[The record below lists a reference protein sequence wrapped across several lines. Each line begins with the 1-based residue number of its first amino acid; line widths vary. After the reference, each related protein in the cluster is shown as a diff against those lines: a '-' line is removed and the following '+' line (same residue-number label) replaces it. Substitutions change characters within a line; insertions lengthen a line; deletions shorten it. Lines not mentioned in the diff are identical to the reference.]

1 MASPPSYMFDSTS
14 TWNFHNLNFKK
25 KSFLFLSE
33 VYSKVSIAHIHVNRT
48 SCFNFIGWFKASFP
62 LFVAMGMKKDEPK
75 ASSPFLVDISI
86 FSVGCFCQLRQIREN
101 AAQHL
106 RLAAPGFRTLRQ
118 ENDKSW
124 DVLGYS
130 YRGNP
135 ALGTNQLTDGVV
147 SWHRCEHSYKPPEG
161 AMFPKWETTHFKW
174 PSIEKQ
180 PQRLGSKCSPFM
192 KDRSRYS

>member
-1 MASPPSYMFDSTS
+1 
-14 TWNFHNLNFKK
+14 
-25 KSFLFLSE
+25 
-33 VYSKVSIAHIHVNRT
+33 
-48 SCFNFIGWFKASFP
+48 
-62 LFVAMGMKKDEPK
+62 MGMKKDEPK
-75 ASSPFLVDISI
+75 APSPFLVDISI

-147 SWHRCEHSYKPPEG
+147 S
-161 AMFPKWETTHFKW
+161 
-174 PSIEKQ
+174 
-180 PQRLGSKCSPFM
+180 
-192 KDRSRYS
+192 